1 MTIRRPGLPALLPIG
16 LLALVVVLV
25 AGCGEGAGGGPPEGE
40 EPAASPSGVF
50 SVEALDLP
58 AMEGLPERARSELGP
73 VRAEVERLADLD
85 DPPEAELGEAV
96 GRLGMLYQRY
106 ELPDPALACFRAA
119 GRLARE
125 QPRWPY
131 YAGYVLAGRGELEAA
146 AVAFERARELDPEAT
161 WTLLRLADV
170 ELDRGRVRE
179 AEELYRRVLELRPE
193 SPAARY
199 GLGRAALAAG
209 EPERA
214 VAELERVLDAEPGA
228 TRVHHLLAQAY
239 RRAGREEEARRA
251 LEHAGGGEVPRH
263 DPPTGELLGQASGGG
278 LAREAQMELRAGR
291 REEGEELLRAALAED
306 PDDLTARYNLA
317 AILHRTGRREEA
329 EEQYR
334 GVLDRDP
341 AFTRAR
347 FGLGTLLAEG
357 GRLAAA
363 VAELGRAVREA
374 PDFVQ
379 ARLNLAAALARL
391 GRWDEAVSQY
401 SALLALDPNRE
412 EVRLLH
418 ANALLEAG
426 RPRAAA
432 TAFGDLVA
440 ARPERTL
447 PRLKEAE
454 AWVAAGDPGEARRRL
469 EAGLAARPRSGELT
483 NALARLLAAAPDPGV
498 RDPGRAVELAG
509 SLFEARPDLRHG
521 RTLAMA
527 LAAAGRY
534 PEAADLQR
542 RLLGGASGEDLE
554 PGLRARLEAELDRYR
569 RGEPPVYDPY

>member
-1 MTIRRPGLPALLPIG
+1 MRLPVW
-16 LLALVVVLV
+16 LLASLLL
-25 AGCGEGAGGGPPEGE
+25 AGCGGPPEGE
-40 EPAASPSGVF
+40 EAPGVF

-58 AMEGLPERARSELGP
+58 SLEGLPERARSELGP

-119 GRLARE
+119 GRLAPE

-146 AVAFERARELDPEAT
+146 AAAFERARELDPEAT
-161 WTLLRLADV
+161 WTLLRLADA
-170 ELDRGRVRE
+170 ELDRGRLPE

-214 VAELERVLDAEPGA
+214 VAELERVLDAAPGA

-263 DPPTGELLGQASGGG
+263 DPPAGELLGQASGGG

-291 REEGEELLRAALAED
+291 REEGEELLRAALARD

-317 AILHRTGRREEA
+317 VILHRTGRRGEA

-334 GVLDRDP
+334 GVLGRDSS
-341 AFTRAR
+341 FTRAR
-347 FGLGTLLAEG
+347 YSLGTLLAEE
-357 GRLAAA
+357 GRLEEA
-363 VAELGRAVREA
+363 VAELRGAVEEA

-391 GRWDEAVSQY
+391 ERWDEAARQY
-401 SALLALDPNRE
+401 AALVELDPDQG

-426 RPRAAA
+426 SARAAA
-432 TAFGDLVA
+432 AAFGELVA
-440 ARPERTL
+440 ARPEATL

-454 AWVAAGDPGEARRRL
+454 AWVAAGDPGAARRRL
-469 EAGLAARPRSGELT
+469 EAGLVERPRSGELAD
-483 NALARLLAAAPDPGV
+483 ALARLLAAAPDPRE
-498 RDPGRAVELAG
+498 RDPARAVELARR
-509 SLFEARPDLRHG
+509 LYAARSDLRHG

-527 LAAAGRY
+527 LAAAGRH
-534 PEAADLQR
+534 PEAAALQR
-542 RLLGGASGEDLE
+542 ELLAEASGEELE
-554 PGLRARLEAELDRYR
+554 AGLRARLEAELVRYR
-569 RGEPPVYDPY
+569 RGEPPVYDPE